1 MSAELTGQTVGGS
14 SFPASVGTVYSPV
27 YSMTGFASVRLDGLE
42 AGAVTLSI
50 KSVNHRFFDPQ
61 VRLPF
66 ALESLETQIRRLL
79 KESVRRGHIEVA
91 VQIERR
97 GAKAAAIAFNDEL
110 LVGYVE
116 AFRSAAARHGLR
128 SEPDLNDLLRLP
140 GMLNAQAAGAGSREE
155 AEALERAALAAM
167 PELLAQFNQ
176 VRAEEGASLA
186 ETLRS
191 GMERLAALA
200 DEASSL
206 REGVRAATFE
216 RLRGRIAELTEGA
229 RPSEE
234 RLLAEAALLAE
245 RSDVEEELVR
255 LRTHA
260 ERFLALLGAGG
271 ELGKH
276 LDFLVQEL
284 NREANTLLSK
294 TSGASSGNGLRIT
307 DIGLEMKV
315 EIERAKEQVQ
325 NLE

>member
-1 MSAELTGQTVGGS
+1 MSAV
-14 SFPASVGTVYSPV
+14 V
-27 YSMTGFASVRLDGLE
+27 YSMTGYASVRLDGLD

-66 ALESLETQIRRLL
+66 TLESLDTQIRKLL
-79 KESVRRGHIEVA
+79 KESVRRGHIEVS

-97 GAKAAAIAFNDEL
+97 GAKSAAAVLVAFNDEL
-110 LVGYVE
+110 LGAYVE
-116 AFRSAAARHGLR
+116 AFRGAAARHGLAA
-128 SEPDLNDLLRLP
+128 EPDLSELLRMP
-140 GMLNAQAAGAGSREE
+140 GMLSAQAAAPRDE
-155 AEALERAALAAM
+155 AETLEPVVLAAL

-176 VRAEEGASLA
+176 VRAEEGAALA
-186 ETLRS
+186 DALRA

-200 DEASSL
+200 DEASAL
-206 REGVRAATFE
+206 REGVRSATFE
-216 RLRGRIAELTEGA
+216 RLRGRIAELTQGA
-229 RPSEE
+229 APSEE

-260 ERFLALLGAGG
+260 ERFLTLLNAGG

>member
-1 MSAELTGQTVGGS
+1 MSAV
-14 SFPASVGTVYSPV
+14 V
-27 YSMTGFASVRLDGLE
+27 YSMTGYANVRLDGLD

-66 ALESLETQIRRLL
+66 TLESLDTQIRKLL
-79 KESVRRGHIEVA
+79 KESVRRGHIEVS

-97 GAKAAAIAFNDEL
+97 GAKSAAVAFNDEL
-110 LVGYVE
+110 LGAYVE
-116 AFRSAAARHGLR
+116 AFRGAAARHGLAA
-128 SEPDLNDLLRLP
+128 EPDLNELLRLP
-140 GMLNAQAAGAGSREE
+140 GMLSAQAAAPRDE
-155 AEALERAALAAM
+155 AEVLEPVVLAAM
-167 PELLAQFNQ
+167 PQLLAQFNQ
-176 VRAEEGASLA
+176 VRAEEGAALA
-186 ETLRS
+186 DALRA

-200 DEASSL
+200 DEASAL
-206 REGVRAATFE
+206 REGVRSATFE
-216 RLRGRIAELTEGA
+216 RLRGRIAELTQGA
-229 RPSEE
+229 APSEE

-260 ERFLALLGAGG
+260 ERFLTLLNAGG

>member
-1 MSAELTGQTVGGS
+1 MSAV
-14 SFPASVGTVYSPV
+14 V
-27 YSMTGFASVRLDGLE
+27 YSMTGYASARLDGLD

-66 ALESLETQIRRLL
+66 TLESLDTQIRKLL
-79 KESVRRGHIEVA
+79 KESVRRGHIEVS

-97 GAKAAAIAFNDEL
+97 GTKSAAVVAFNDEL
-110 LVGYVE
+110 LGAYVE
-116 AFRSAAARHGLR
+116 AFRGAAVRHGLAA
-128 SEPDLNDLLRLP
+128 EPDLNELLRLP
-140 GMLNAQAAGAGSREE
+140 GMLSAQAAAPRDE
-155 AEALERAALAAM
+155 AEALEPVVLAAL
-167 PELLAQFNQ
+167 PELLAQFNA
-176 VRAEEGASLA
+176 VRAEEGAALA
-186 ETLRS
+186 DALRA

-200 DEASSL
+200 DEASVL
-206 REGVRAATFE
+206 REGVRSTTFE
-216 RLRGRIAELTEGA
+216 RLRGRIAELTQGA
-229 RPSEE
+229 APSEE

-260 ERFLALLGAGG
+260 ERFLSLLNAGG

>member
-1 MSAELTGQTVGGS
+1 MSA
-14 SFPASVGTVYSPV
+14 AV
-27 YSMTGFASVRLDGLE
+27 YSMTGYASVRLNGMD

-66 ALESLETQIRRLL
+66 TLESLDTQIRKLL
-79 KESVRRGHIEVA
+79 KENVRRGHIEVS
-91 VQIERR
+91 VQIERQ
-97 GAKAAAIAFNDEL
+97 GSKPAAVAFNDEL
-110 LVGYVE
+110 LRAYVE
-116 AFRSAAARHGLR
+116 AFRDAAARHNLAA
-128 SEPDLNDLLRLP
+128 EPNLNEMLRLP
-140 GMLNAQAAGAGSREE
+140 GMLSAQAAAPREDAELLE
-155 AEALERAALAAM
+155 AATVAAM
-167 PELLAQFNQ
+167 PELLAQFNRA
-176 VRAEEGASLA
+176 RAEEGAALA
-186 ETLRS
+186 DALRA

-200 DEASSL
+200 DEASAL
-206 REGVRAATFE
+206 REGVRSATFE
-216 RLRGRIAELTEGA
+216 RLRVRIAELTQGA
-229 RPSEE
+229 TPSEE

-260 ERFLALLGAGG
+260 DRFLSLLNAGG

>member
-1 MSAELTGQTVGGS
+1 MSAV
-14 SFPASVGTVYSPV
+14 V
-27 YSMTGFASVRLDGLE
+27 YSMTGYASMRLDGLD

-66 ALESLETQIRRLL
+66 TLESLDTQIRKLL
-79 KESVRRGHIEVA
+79 KESVRRGHIEVS

-97 GAKAAAIAFNDEL
+97 GAKTAVVSFNDEL
-110 LVGYVE
+110 LGAYVE
-116 AFRSAAARHGLR
+116 AFRGAAVRHGLAA
-128 SEPDLNDLLRLP
+128 EPDLNELLRLP
-140 GMLNAQAAGAGSREE
+140 GMLSAQAAAPRDE
-155 AEALERAALAAM
+155 AEALEPVVLAAM
-167 PELLAQFNQ
+167 PELLAQFNE
-176 VRAEEGASLA
+176 VRAEEGTALA
-186 ETLRS
+186 DALRA
-191 GMERLAALA
+191 GMERLAVLA
-200 DEASSL
+200 DEASTL
-206 REGVRAATFE
+206 REGVRGVTFE
-216 RLRGRIAELTEGA
+216 RLRGRLAELTQGA
-229 RPSEE
+229 APSEE

-260 ERFLALLGAGG
+260 ERFLTLLNAGG
-271 ELGKH
+271 EVGKH

>member
-1 MSAELTGQTVGGS
+1 MSAV
-14 SFPASVGTVYSPV
+14 V
-27 YSMTGFASVRLDGLE
+27 YSMTGYASMRLDGLD

-66 ALESLETQIRRLL
+66 TLESLDTQIRKLL
-79 KESVRRGHIEVA
+79 KENVRRGHIEVS

-97 GAKAAAIAFNDEL
+97 GAKSVAVVAFNDEL
-110 LVGYVE
+110 LGAYVE
-116 AFRSAAARHGLR
+116 AFRGAAARHGLA
-128 SEPDLNDLLRLP
+128 SEPDLNELLRMP
-140 GMLNAQAAGAGSREE
+140 GMLSAQATAPREE
-155 AEALERAALAAM
+155 AEALEPVVLAAV
-167 PELLAQFNQ
+167 PELLVQFNQ
-176 VRAEEGASLA
+176 VRAEEGAALA
-186 ETLRS
+186 DALRA

-200 DEASSL
+200 DEASAL
-206 REGVRAATFE
+206 REGVRSATFE

-229 RPSEE
+229 SPSEE

-260 ERFLALLGAGG
+260 ERFLTLLNAGG

>member
-1 MSAELTGQTVGGS
+1 MSAV
-14 SFPASVGTVYSPV
+14 V
-27 YSMTGFASVRLDGLE
+27 YSMTGYASMRLDGLD

-66 ALESLETQIRRLL
+66 TLESLDTQIRKLL
-79 KESVRRGHIEVA
+79 KERVRRGHIEVS

-97 GAKAAAIAFNDEL
+97 GVKSAAVVAFNDEL
-110 LVGYVE
+110 LGAYVE
-116 AFRSAAARHGLR
+116 AFRGAAARHGLAA
-128 SEPDLNDLLRLP
+128 EPNLNELMRVP
-140 GMLNAQAAGAGSREE
+140 GMLSAQAAAPREE
-155 AEALERAALAAM
+155 AEALEPVVLAAM
-167 PELLAQFNQ
+167 PELLAQFNA
-176 VRAEEGASLA
+176 VRAEEGAALA
-186 ETLRS
+186 DTLRA

-200 DEASSL
+200 DEASAL
-206 REGVRAATFE
+206 REGVRSATFE
-216 RLRGRIAELTEGA
+216 RLRGRIEELTQGA
-229 RPSEE
+229 APSEE

-260 ERFLALLGAGG
+260 ERFLTLLNGGG